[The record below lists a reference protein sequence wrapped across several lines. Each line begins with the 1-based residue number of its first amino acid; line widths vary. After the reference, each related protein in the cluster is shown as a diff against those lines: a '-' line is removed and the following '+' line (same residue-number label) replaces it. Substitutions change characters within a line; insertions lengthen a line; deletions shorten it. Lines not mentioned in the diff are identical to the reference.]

1 MHGYQILPWVV
12 WVAIY
17 SVDEVFP
24 DQTHIVIT
32 TPGVSSDSLA
42 AYSASTEKKSNRKH
56 ECCVN
61 KFAWRSTVLSAIVC
75 EREDIEPDLRLVK
88 FPYCVVLPS
97 ISNTSNIEN
106 YWLLAQIWF
115 SSNLIFK
122 GRCGAVVTR
131 HLSDMSS
138 NPIKDPRCFLEQNV
152 LHSLFTLRD
161 IWQIYIYVK

>member
-1 MHGYQILPWVV
+1 MVTRSYPGLYELPLTVLMRFSLIRHTLLSQLQAYPVTV
-12 WVAIY
+12 WLL
-17 SVDEVFP
+17 
-24 DQTHIVIT
+24 TLHR
-32 TPGVSSDSLA
+32 L
-42 AYSASTEKKSNRKH
+42 KKSNRKH

-61 KFAWRSTVLSAIVC
+61 KVAWRSTVLSAIVC